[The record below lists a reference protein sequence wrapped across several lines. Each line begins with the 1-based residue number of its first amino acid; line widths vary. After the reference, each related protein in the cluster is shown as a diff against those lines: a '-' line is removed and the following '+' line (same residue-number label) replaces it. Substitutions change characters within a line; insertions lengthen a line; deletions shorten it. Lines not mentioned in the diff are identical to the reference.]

1 MLDFCFFEGRGVT
14 ERDGIKGENEACI
27 GNIYYDWI
35 LSNGNIVASNSSNFP
50 SDGTR
55 KEERLWKSF
64 R

>member
-1 MLDFCFFEGRGVT
+1 MELKVKMKLVSEIYT
-14 ERDGIKGENEACI
+14 TT
-27 GNIYYDWI
+27 GNI